1 MVSAVVIG
9 LIRIKYE
16 MEKAV
21 PDMKSLLAEVPDY
34 WKETFKSLD
43 AEGQSYFVQ
52 SLSRIDKEIA
62 AFDKRTKE
70 LRLDEDQL
78 AAARTAI
85 RLKGMREF
93 VENNYEE
100 IKSARERRILL
111 ERMEESFRAHKKELY
126 EKGLADIRIF
136 TDEDIR
142 QAQRSA
148 ANKEEYEQKLAKI
161 TKDRAEQKLALDK
174 KYAGEMAA
182 IDNVQLRRR
191 IADEREYQEEVV
203 KIRQRYARLMAT
215 LETDP
220 AKKLKAEYEARIGV
234 IRSNLARELSA
245 ALDNKDKIVEA
256 EVKAHNAMMKAW
268 RTYIF
273 DKGKLEQEKT
283 EETLKLEASQLE
295 LRLESMRSAAAEQY
309 ETSETFRMK
318 ELELEEQLLLKYNAL
333 AAKRYELNKSLLG
346 EEHKETIKS
355 KRELQ
360 DTLIDLERNYGD
372 QRRLQEKT
380 RLKGLEKD
388 TQEYLENRILQMKRQ
403 GATEEE
409 IERTRWEHMAEYSDS
424 WLKRIRA
431 GLGLATLDFR
441 EASRDWAG
449 LVQDMADQASASL
462 GEFFYG
468 VMKDS
473 KDLSDVWKN
482 MLDAMLRYLA
492 DFMAKKAVY
501 DFLAMIGQ
509 IASGYAGGGAGTGAK
524 PESGA
529 YHSGPLYQAHRGGE
543 VGVDIMPRRFAPD
556 WLFNLAPR
564 LHTGLRPDEFPAI
577 LQRGEEVVPRG
588 ERDGGVRTVNIF
600 TPDTRTMAEWVR
612 RNRGVFASA
621 TIDTIKDGDRGLIGA
636 IRSVSRG

>member
-1 MVSAVVIG
+1 
-9 LIRIKYE
+9 
-16 MEKAV
+16 
-21 PDMKSLLAEVPDY
+21 
-34 WKETFKSLD
+34 
-43 AEGQSYFVQ
+43 
-52 SLSRIDKEIA
+52 
-62 AFDKRTKE
+62 
-70 LRLDEDQL
+70 
-78 AAARTAI
+78 
-85 RLKGMREF
+85 
-93 VENNYEE
+93 
-100 IKSARERRILL
+100 
-111 ERMEESFRAHKKELY
+111 
-126 EKGLADIRIF
+126 
-136 TDEDIR
+136 
-142 QAQRSA
+142 
-148 ANKEEYEQKLAKI
+148 
-161 TKDRAEQKLALDK
+161 
-174 KYAGEMAA
+174 
-182 IDNVQLRRR
+182 
-191 IADEREYQEEVV
+191 
-203 KIRQRYARLMAT
+203 
-215 LETDP
+215 
-220 AKKLKAEYEARIGV
+220 
-234 IRSNLARELSA
+234 
-245 ALDNKDKIVEA
+245 
-256 EVKAHNAMMKAW
+256 
-268 RTYIF
+268 
-273 DKGKLEQEKT
+273 
-283 EETLKLEASQLE
+283 
-295 LRLESMRSAAAEQY
+295 MRSAAAEQY
-309 ETSETFRMK
+309 ETSETFKMK

-509 IASGYAGGGAGTGAK
+509 IAGGYTGGGGTGGQARGRQITA
-524 PESGA
+524 EG
-529 YHSGPLYQAHRGGE
+529 GIVAHRGGE